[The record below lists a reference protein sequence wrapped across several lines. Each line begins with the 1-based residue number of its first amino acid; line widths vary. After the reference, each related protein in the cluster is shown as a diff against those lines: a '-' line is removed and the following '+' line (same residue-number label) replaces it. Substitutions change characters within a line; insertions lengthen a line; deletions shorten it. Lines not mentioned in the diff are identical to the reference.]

1 MGLPLII
8 KTYQLS
14 QQHLVSNYTPQE
26 PNGKQSKVAL
36 SVAPLNLKLVSL
48 PPPILTSVQAGAVAS
63 ACANAMV
70 ISSSRIGSS
79 TIPLRE

>member
-14 QQHLVSNYTPQE
+14 QRHPVSNYTLQE

-36 SVAPLNLKLVSL
+36 SVALLNLKLVSL
-48 PPPILTSVQAGAVAS
+48 PPIQINVQAGAVAS
-63 ACANAMV
+63 VCANAMV